1 MMTDPADVYLE
12 RSGIEST
19 DSDLIQKHLD
29 QVYSARLTITRADAD
44 YGGCSCT
51 HSRVDAG
58 SYAIEEIRHNGEV
71 TLRADSVP
79 AVVAL
84 FVQSGRAEVAH
95 GRLTGTAGPGEWL
108 LASTGAG
115 GVQIRL
121 VDAALRSV
129 VVDRALLTEVAAMDS
144 NASSVPH
151 FTGLTPRSAAA
162 RHTLEATGRY
172 LHGILSAAEPPD
184 DRILLT
190 SAGRMLA
197 AAILAAFPNDL
208 PVAASAPQ
216 AVGEAYPALL
226 RQAVEFIQDNAAHD
240 IGVGDVAAALYLSP
254 RTVQYM
260 FRRHL
265 DTTPTAYLRDVRLGR
280 AREELIA
287 SDRSITTVA
296 ATAARW
302 GFAHTG
308 RFAVIYRRTFG
319 ESPHETLRR

>member
-1 MMTDPADVYLE
+1 MTTDRVDAYPE
-12 RSGIEST
+12 RSGIDST

-29 QVYSARLTITRADAD
+29 QAYTARFTITRAGDPA
-44 YGGCSCT
+44 GGCSCAHT
-51 HSRVDAG
+51 RVDVG
-58 SYAIEEIRHNGEV
+58 SFAIEEIRHDGDV
-71 TLRADSVP
+71 MLRADRVP
-79 AVVAL
+79 SAVAL
-84 FVQSGRAEVAH
+84 FVERGRAEVEH

-108 LASTGAG
+108 LASTGIGA
-115 GVQIRL
+115 VRIRL
-121 VDAALRSV
+121 IDTQLRSV
-129 VVDRALLTEVAAMDS
+129 VVARPLLAEVAAIDT
-144 NASSVPH
+144 AAESVPR
-151 FTGLTPRSAAA
+151 FTGLTPGSVAAG
-162 RHTLEATGRY
+162 RTLEATERF
-172 LHGILSAAEPPD
+172 LNRILTASEPPAS
-184 DRILLT
+184 RMLLT

-197 AAILAAFPNDL
+197 GAMLATFPNDL
-208 PVAASAPQ
+208 PAERAPDD
-216 AVGEAYPALL
+216 AGDTRPALL
-226 RQAVEFIQDNAAHD
+226 RQAIEFLQDNAARD

-265 DTTPTAYLRDVRLGR
+265 DTTPTAYLREVRLAR

-308 RFAVIYRRTFG
+308 RFAVIYRRAFG